1 MLKKRNLVLGPDGK
15 VLNLF
20 AGAAVSADNDSLDRS
35 TGEDH
40 VCALCKKIFL
50 FSFPQTNMKFCLKKT
65 GKISFETE
73 KTLKLHL
80 EMKHI
85 PSTYVYQC
93 PSCSQTFSQ
102 PAAVYRHLS
111 NDHKK
116 SNRRI
121 RLMRDNIIK
130 KRVRADE
137 VVVKSGANRE
147 LIKLQSHLD
156 HLDENT
162 VWENDISGDY
172 QASNTCKNCS
182 KKFDRRAVYTS
193 HIASCFEK
201 GKLKAKRSKAT
212 CTKTSK
218 DLQAP
223 PKMLNL
229 DENSNLS
236 EASREWKVS
245 I

>member
-1 MLKKRNLVLGPDGK
+1 MLIYSFFQGK
-15 VLNLF
+15 L
-20 AGAAVSADNDSLDRS
+20 R
-35 TGEDH
+35 
-40 VCALCKKIFL
+40 
-50 FSFPQTNMKFCLKKT
+50 
-65 GKISFETE
+65 FETE
-73 KTLKLHL
+73 KTLRLHL

-93 PSCSQTFSQ
+93 PACSQTFSQ

-137 VVVKSGANRE
+137 VVVKSTANRE

-156 HLDENT
+156 RSDEHT
-162 VWENDISGDY
+162 VWENDLSGDY
-172 QASNTCKNCS
+172 KATSNTCKNCF
-182 KKFDRRAVYTS
+182 KKFDRKAVYTS
-193 HIASCFEK
+193 HIASCFDK
-201 GKLKAKRSKAT
+201 IKAKAKKIKAT

-218 DLQAP
+218 DLLDAP
-223 PKMLNL
+223 KIMDLE
-229 DENSNLS
+229 DNSNLS
-236 EASREWKVS
+236 DGSREWKVGCF
-245 I
+245 